1 MDLPGPAP
9 IAISDRAKTFDEELA
24 VAQELIVAGNPAEAM
39 EHLRIASTLVPNL
52 AADHLRLGKA
62 LLEAG
67 DREKALSS
75 MRAAV
80 QLDPDNP
87 QGWQVFGDA
96 QLGSGLYGEAVESY
110 RHLIGGQPTVGRL
123 TESQRAFWLN
133 YADALRMSGRAEEAS
148 LAFGRVYEP
157 RAESIA
163 GSATVKHASPQNQK
177 RPAPSNVPMPR
188 VREVH
193 AAQAPLNIAR
203 LDTRAYFPNPAVT
216 SPVAITRRVNEQRPD
231 ELFSEGLR
239 LLKGRD
245 PRSLQRAELVRA
257 LELFQFASQGGA
269 HRVEAN
275 RYAAQLGKEFD
286 RRKKW

>member
-9 IAISDRAKTFDEELA
+9 IAISDRAKTFDDELA
-24 VAQELIVAGNPAEAM
+24 VAQELTVAGKPAEAM
-39 EHLRIASTLVPNL
+39 EHLRLASALVPNL

-67 DREKALSS
+67 EREMALSS

-80 QLDPDNP
+80 EIDPDNP
-87 QGWQVFGDA
+87 QGWQAFGDA

-123 TESQRAFWLN
+123 SELQRSFWLK
-133 YADALRMSGRAEEAS
+133 YADALRMSGRAEEAR
-148 LAFGRVYEP
+148 LVFGRVYEP

-163 GSATVKHASPQNQK
+163 RSATIKHVSRQNPK
-177 RPAPSNVPMPR
+177 HPAPSNVLMPR
-188 VREVH
+188 VQEVPS
-193 AAQAPLNIAR
+193 AQAPVNIAR
-203 LDTRAYFPNPAVT
+203 LDTRGYFPNPAVT
-216 SPVAITRRVNEQRPD
+216 SPVAVSRRVNEQRPD

-269 HRVEAN
+269 HRAEAN
-275 RYAAQLGKEFD
+275 RYASQLGKEFD